1 MQWMRRRVEAAFAAL
16 ALIASP
22 ALAETP
28 DLDVIKVDA
37 AHHKVELE
45 NEYVRVVRY
54 VFAPHER
61 APMHSHP
68 SLVNILLTDANA
80 RATTPDGKTSEVHGK
95 AGSAVWRGPVTHV
108 FENVGDSPIVG
119 ILVEPKGP
127 GNPAWKPPARD
138 SAKVDP
144 EHHKVE
150 FENDQVRVERYW
162 YGKGEKG
169 PMHDHATNVQIALMD
184 SNSRLTSPDG
194 KVTQNPT
201 KAGTVRYREPLSH
214 SVENPG
220 DRYEG
225 LLIVLKAAPATKTAA
240 R

>member
-68 SLVNILLTDANA
+68 SLVNVLLTDANA

-95 AGSAVWRGPVTHV
+95 AGSAV
-108 FENVGDSPIVG
+108 VGDVG
-119 ILVEPKGP
+119 VPFTRRM
-127 GNPAWKPPARD
+127 PPPLPC
-138 SAKVDP
+138 V
-144 EHHKVE
+144 
-150 FENDQVRVERYW
+150 
-162 YGKGEKG
+162 GK
-169 PMHDHATNVQIALMD
+169 
-184 SNSRLTSPDG
+184 
-194 KVTQNPT
+194 
-201 KAGTVRYREPLSH
+201 
-214 SVENPG
+214 
-220 DRYEG
+220 
-225 LLIVLKAAPATKTAA
+225 
-240 R
+240 